1 MNAYQWTSRQK
12 ETVGSVYS
20 IPPTLERVLRR
31 GHTVFFIT
39 SPLMFV
45 GGTNQLTMK
54 GGSWSTLNPLSFLSF
69 HPFFL
74 DYPGSLVGIKHYFRI
89 PTTRV
94 REFVL
99 ALFGIFKKAVQGVF
113 VVYDWIPLRY
123 EIELNV
129 RGQGKGGA

>member
-1 MNAYQWTSRQK
+1 
-12 ETVGSVYS
+12 
-20 IPPTLERVLRR
+20 
-31 GHTVFFIT
+31 
-39 SPLMFV
+39 MFV

-54 GGSWSTLNPLSFLSF
+54 GGSWKYPFNPFTILSI

-74 DYPGSLVGIKHYFRI
+74 DYTGSLVGIKHYFRI

-113 VVYDWIPLRY
+113 VVYD
-123 EIELNV
+123 
-129 RGQGKGGA
+129 